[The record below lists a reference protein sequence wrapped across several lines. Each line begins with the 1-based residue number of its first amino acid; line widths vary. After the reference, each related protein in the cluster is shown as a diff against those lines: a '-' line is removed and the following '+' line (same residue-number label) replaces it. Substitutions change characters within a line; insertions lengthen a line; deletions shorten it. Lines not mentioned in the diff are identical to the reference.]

1 MTDTPLTA
9 PAEPAACA
17 AARAAALARR
27 QWLAGAA
34 LAAAA
39 AVCFSLRPVLVKL
52 AYGFMA
58 DPVTL
63 LTLRML
69 LSLPFFVVAAI
80 WHGRSR
86 PQARLSAGDLAAVLV
101 LGFLGYYLASYLD
114 FLGLQYVSA
123 GVGRLILFLYPT
135 IVLLLSALLLRTRVR
150 GREVAALAVSYGGL
164 ALVLLPAHDGTDAD
178 LPLGAA
184 LVFASG
190 VAYAIYLIGG
200 TRVIGRLG
208 SIRFSAL
215 ATSVACLCCFIQFL
229 ALRPLTA
236 LTQPFAV
243 YALSAVIAIVCT
255 VAPIFMTS
263 EALRR
268 IGANNV
274 AIINALGPASA
285 MLWGYVALDEAMS
298 GVQVGGAAL
307 VLAGVLLVTWK
318 PQRG

>member
-1 MTDTPLTA
+1 MTDTPLAA
-9 PAEPAACA
+9 PAEL

-27 QWLAGAA
+27 QWLVGAA

-52 AYGFMA
+52 AYRFMA

-63 LTLRML
+63 LALRML

-86 PQARLSAGDLAAVLV
+86 PQARLSAADLAAVLV

-150 GREVAALAVSYGGL
+150 GREVAALALSYGGL
-164 ALVLLPAHDGTDAD
+164 ALVLLPEQTGGDAD

-190 VAYAIYLIGG
+190 VAYAFYLIGG
-200 TRVIGRLG
+200 NRVIGRLG

-229 ALRPLTA
+229 ALRPLAA
-236 LTQPFAV
+236 LAQPFPV

-255 VAPIFMTS
+255 VVPIFMTS

-268 IGANNV
+268 IGASNV
-274 AIINALGPASA
+274 AMINAIGPASA
-285 MLWGYVALDEAMS
+285 MAWGYVGLGEMMTA
-298 GVQVGGAAL
+298 VQIGGAAL

-318 PQRG
+318 PARG